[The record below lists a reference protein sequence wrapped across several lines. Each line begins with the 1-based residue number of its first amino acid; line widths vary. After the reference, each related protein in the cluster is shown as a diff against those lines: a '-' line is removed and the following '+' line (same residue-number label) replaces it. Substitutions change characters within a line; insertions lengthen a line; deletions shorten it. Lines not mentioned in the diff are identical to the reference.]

1 MLIDELGRAT
11 DPEEGGALGAE
22 VLESLRRGGAFTVA
36 STHLMALKVYGASTA
51 GVRNGSMG
59 FDDATLEP
67 TYELRLGSPGKS
79 AGLDIASRLGLDP
92 ALIAAAR
99 ARMSSSDRD
108 VATFLSGLHARV
120 DALDRE
126 RSEIAVERQAIEDR
140 ERSLAQAGERKYAAK
155 IREVEQQAAALAADF
170 ERRAQETIG
179 ELSQKARARVAKTR
193 REYLETV
200 EALAPAVPANPAAPV
215 LKLIEGA
222 RVRLKGIR
230 QPAIVRRIAGE
241 MVEVDAGF
249 LKMQVSRGDI
259 EEILP
264 NAVVTGGAGRPDVSF
279 RQGPSFEASYREI
292 NVIGQRAEEAI
303 GQVDKMLDNAALA
316 QVERVRIVHGH
327 GMGILKRAIAELLK
341 DNPHVAKFYAAS
353 AEQGGGG
360 ATIVEL
366 KP

>member
-1 MLIDELGRAT
+1 
-11 DPEEGGALGAE
+11 
-22 VLESLRRGGAFTVA
+22 
-36 STHLMALKVYGASTA
+36 
-51 GVRNGSMG
+51 MG

-99 ARMSSSDRD
+99 GRMSSADRD
-108 VATFLSGLHARV
+108 VATFLTGLHARV

-126 RSEIAVERQAIEDR
+126 RAEIAAERQALAER
-140 ERSLAQAGERKYAAK
+140 ERALAQTGERKYSAK

-179 ELSQKARARVAKTR
+179 ELSQKARTKIAKTR
-193 REYLETV
+193 REYQETV
-200 EALAPAVPANPAAPV
+200 EALAPAAPANPATPM
-215 LKLIEGA
+215 LKLVEGA

-230 QPAIVRRIAGE
+230 QPATVRRIAGE

-264 NAVVTGGAGRPDVSF
+264 AAAGAAKPPSVGF
-279 RQGPSFEASYREI
+279 RQGPSFDASYREI
-292 NVIGQRAEEAI
+292 NLIGQRAEEAVA
-303 GQVDKMLDNAALA
+303 QVDKMLDSAALA

-341 DNPHVAKFYAAS
+341 DNPHVAKFYAAP
-353 AEQGGGG
+353 AEQGGSG

-366 KP
+366 KA